1 MSEQNFG
8 RLVAAEFVGTT
19 IVMLGGPGLMVLGSS
34 DLDTLAIAIGFG
46 ASLAIAIGVIG
57 AVTNPMFS
65 LALWFA
71 RAISGRELAGDILG
85 QTMGAV
91 FGAFVIFGLND
102 TTRFATGTNGW
113 EPSTDVVLGVDLGV
127 HLTGFANLGVVLAA
141 ELGLST
147 LLVVVLLSSIKQQQS
162 SAGSAAFIG
171 AAYAVSMM
179 FLMPISGGGLNPVRS
194 LGMAIFAD
202 TNPNALAQV
211 WPFLIV
217 PVVAAFAGLVVWLSI
232 DEASVDD
239 TVFDDTI
246 VESAVDAATPS

>member
-1 MSEQNFG
+1 MRDQTFG

-46 ASLAIAIGVIG
+46 ASVAIAIGVIG

-85 QTMGAV
+85 QTLGAV

-102 TTRFATGTNGW
+102 ATRFSAGINGW
-113 EPSTDVVLGVDLGV
+113 EPSTDLTPGVDLGV
-127 HLTGFANLGVVLAA
+127 HLTGFANLGVVLGA
-141 ELGLST
+141 ELGMCT
-147 LLVVVLLSSIKQQQS
+147 LLVVVLLSSIKEQRS
-162 SAGSAAFIG
+162 SAAAG
-171 AAYAVSMM
+171 AFVGLAYAVAMM

-202 TNPNALAQV
+202 TDPNALAQV
-211 WPFLIV
+211 WPFLLV
-217 PVVAAFAGLVVWLSI
+217 PVVAAFAGLLVWLSI

-239 TVFDDTI
+239 TVFDDTV

>member
-1 MSEQNFG
+1 MSEQTFG
-8 RLVAAEFVGTT
+8 RGVAAEFVGTT
-19 IVMLGGPGLMVLGSS
+19 IVMLGGPGLMVLGAA

-71 RAISGRELAGDILG
+71 RAITGRELAGDLVG
-85 QTMGAV
+85 QTLGAV
-91 FGAFVIFGLND
+91 FGALVIFGLND
-102 TTRFATGTNGW
+102 TTRFVSGTTGW
-113 EPSTDVVLGVDLGV
+113 EPSTDVIPGVDLGV

-141 ELGLST
+141 ELGLAT
-147 LLVVVLLSSIKQQQS
+147 LLVVVLLSSITQQRS
-162 SAGSAAFIG
+162 SAASGAFIG
-171 AAYAVSMM
+171 VAYGVSMM
-179 FLMPISGGGLNPVRS
+179 FLMPISGGGLNPARS
-194 LGMAIFAD
+194 LAMAIFAD
-202 TNPNALAQV
+202 TDPNALAQV

-217 PVVAAFAGLVVWLSI
+217 PVIAAFAGLLVWLSI